1 MRTAIYILLLRLSF
15 NLTPVL
21 VDIRGGG
28 PCSRLEEN
36 SPNYIQLYLL
46 YRLATKV
53 ILQTPNTKPVPTVFH
68 PKTFFLCNPIQH
80 VATASTPGY
89 PINDPPIKLSFVGRI
104 TLTKGIGLLL
114 DLLENSSTQFE
125 LHLAG
130 TIDLPPP
137 ISARLDAL
145 ISSEHVKYYGLVQP
159 ETAYKVIQ
167 NTHFFTHLSTHPW
180 EGVPNSLLDAITAQ
194 VPILATPVGFIP
206 DLFTTNHLT
215 YIEQLTP
222 YSLESTLNNMISQY
236 PQYREKAAHAYEY
249 ASSIIS
255 FSNYTH
261 TLDKLLS

>member
-46 YRLATKV
+46 YRLSTKV
-53 ILQTPNTKPVPTVFH
+53 ILQTPNTKPIPTVFQ
-68 PKTFFLCNPIQH
+68 PKIFFLCNPIQR
-80 VATASTPGY
+80 VSPASTPGY
-89 PINDPPIKLSFVGRI
+89 LINDLPIKLSFVGRI

-114 DLLENSSTQFE
+114 DLLEHSSTQFE

-130 TIDLPPP
+130 SIDLPPS

-145 ISSEHVKYYGLVQP
+145 ISSEHVKYYGLVQS

-206 DLFTTNHLT
+206 DLFTTNYLT

-222 YSLESTLNNMISQY
+222 HALESTLITMISEYTQC
-236 PQYREKAAHAYEY
+236 REKAARAYQY

-255 FSNYTH
+255 FSNYTYA
-261 TLDKLLS
+261 LDQLLA